1 MSVDI
6 RKSVVGVLAADA
18 TKENIKNLDLLVQ
31 SVPVYTLLYIQEKL
45 REDEKE
51 RLTVIR
57 PANINSDYKEKIWI
71 LGNLK
76 PTL

>member
-1 MSVDI
+1 M
-6 RKSVVGVLAADA
+6 VGVLAADA
-18 TKENIKNLDLLVQ
+18 SKEIIRNLLSLVQ
-31 SVPVYTLLYIQEKL
+31 TVPVYTLLYIQEKL

-71 LGNLK
+71 LGNIK
-76 PTL
+76 SVAS

>member
-1 MSVDI
+1 MDI

-18 TKENIKNLDLLVQ
+18 SKENIKNLHNLVE

-57 PANINSDYKEKIWI
+57 PANINSDYKDKIWI

-76 PTL
+76 SAI